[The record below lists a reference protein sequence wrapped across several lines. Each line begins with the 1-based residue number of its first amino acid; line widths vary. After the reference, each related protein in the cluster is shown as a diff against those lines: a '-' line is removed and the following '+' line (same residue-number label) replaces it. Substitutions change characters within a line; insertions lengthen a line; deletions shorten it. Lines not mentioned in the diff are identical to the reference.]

1 MKKSHDLKTVVV
13 NPIMAVN
20 YFYTRE
26 KNDVNGNPRFR
37 VFIIDPDGPA
47 VYETIF
53 KTYEGLIADHVRR
66 FIEEAIEHE

>member
-1 MKKSHDLKTVVV
+1 MKKIHDLKTIVLDH
-13 NPIMAVN
+13 IAIN

-26 KNDVNGNPRFR
+26 KCDVYGNPRFR

-53 KTYEGLIADHVRR
+53 KTYEGLIADHVKA
-66 FIEEAIEHE
+66 FIEEGKQ